1 MGGGIRR
8 QVPDGGKSYREAG
21 RWRHRIAE
29 GRDIFLDVSA
39 NLSVL
44 LKYCHLDP
52 VLKTGPVL
60 DRQTVFMELMLNI

>member
-21 RWRHRIAE
+21 RWRHWTAE

-52 VLKTGPVL
+52 VLKTGPFL
-60 DRQTVFMELMLNI
+60 DHQTVFRKLLLSV